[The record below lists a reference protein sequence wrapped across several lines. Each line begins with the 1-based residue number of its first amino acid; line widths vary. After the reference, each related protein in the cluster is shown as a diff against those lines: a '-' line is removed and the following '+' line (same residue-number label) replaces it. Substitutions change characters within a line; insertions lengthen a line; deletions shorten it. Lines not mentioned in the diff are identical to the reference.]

1 MSSQALN
8 LAGKTAIITGA
19 GRGIGKAI
27 ALKLA
32 EAGADIVP
40 VSRTLDEIEAVA
52 EEARRMGR
60 QALPLTMDV
69 TKQDD
74 IDSMVE
80 KAVAKF
86 SKIDILINN
95 AGVTVKKPSEDVTE
109 EDWDRI
115 LNTNLKGVFFCAQKV
130 GMQMIKQNK
139 GAIVNMA
146 SIASRV
152 AITNSVVYCVS
163 KGGVLQLTRVLA
175 IEWAKHNIRV
185 NAIGPAYIETPLTA
199 GLLNNPELL
208 QTIKARTPMG
218 RIGKPDEISEA
229 ALFLASDAA
238 SYITGEILYIDG
250 GLNAYGI

>member
-1 MSSQALN
+1 MNRQPFN
-8 LAGKTAIITGA
+8 LTGKSAIITGA

-40 VSRTLDEIEAVA
+40 VSRSFDEIEVVA
-52 EEARRMGR
+52 QEARLMGR
-60 QALPLTMDV
+60 LALPLTMEV
-69 TKQDD
+69 TKQAD

-80 KAVAKF
+80 KTMAKF
-86 SKIDILINN
+86 GKIDILINN
-95 AGVTVKKPSEDVTE
+95 AGVNLKKPSEDVTE

-130 GMQMIKQNK
+130 GRQMIKQK
-139 GAIVNMA
+139 SGAIINMA

-152 AITNSVVYCVS
+152 GITNSVAYCVS

-185 NAIGPAYIETPLTA
+185 NAIGPAFIETPLTA
-199 GLLNNPELL
+199 GVLGNPETL
-208 QTIKARTPMG
+208 QTIKSRTPMG
-218 RIGKPDEISEA
+218 RIGKPDEISDA
-229 ALFLASDAA
+229 ALFLVSDAA

-250 GLNAYGI
+250 GLNAYGV